1 VFQKLLVANR
11 GEIAIRVMR
20 ACQELGIA
28 TVAVYAEVDRD
39 CRHVR
44 FADQAFSLGESGYLD
59 MEAIWAIARQCGAD
73 AIHPGYG
80 FLAENAQFAR
90 GTVERGLAW
99 VGPRPEAI
107 EAMGSK
113 LAARKIAIE
122 HNVPI
127 VPGKTEPVKDA
138 AEVVAF
144 GAEFGYP
151 ILIKAAAGGG
161 GRGQVVVHG
170 PDEVAPGL
178 ERAQREG
185 KSYFGDDSVYVERF
199 LTKPR
204 HIEVQV
210 VADKHGNVL
219 HLGERDCTIQR
230 RNQKLVEESP
240 SPAVDSELRERFG
253 QAACAVAKAVGYDS
267 VGTVEFMYENGQFF
281 FLEMNTRIQVEH
293 TVTEVVY
300 NVDLVKGMIR
310 IAAGEP
316 IPVDWATRRPLGW
329 AIQVRVNA
337 EDPSANYRPTPGL
350 LTRYVL
356 PEGPGV
362 RIDGA
367 AYEGWTIPSAYD
379 SLIAKVIVHGADRGE
394 AIARMRR
401 TLKEMVVEGVPTT
414 LPLHATIM
422 ENTTFI
428 EGHFATNFLSEH
440 LSEAEK
446 ARIKE
451 AIDPVV
457 AEGPAAAP
465 RRTFKVEVNRQ
476 YFEVTMDGAAPAAT
490 ATATKPKAGAAK
502 ASAAA
507 KPSDGSVVAPML
519 SKVVKTCVAVGAEV
533 KAGQPLVVVEAM
545 KMESE
550 LLSPRDGKV
559 VALDCA
565 VGDTVQQGQVL
576 AKVDG

>member
-1 VFQKLLVANR
+1 MFQKMLVANR

-20 ACQELGIA
+20 ACQELGIP

-44 FADQAFSLGESGYLD
+44 MADQAFSLGESGYLD
-59 MEAIWAIARQCGAD
+59 MDALWAIAQRSGAD
-73 AIHPGYG
+73 SIHPGYG
-80 FLAENAQFAR
+80 FLAENPLFAR
-90 GTVERGLAW
+90 GTVERGLTW

-113 LAARKIAIE
+113 LAARKIAIAQ
-122 HNVPI
+122 NVPI
-127 VPGKTEPVKDA
+127 VPGKTEPVGDA
-138 AEVVAF
+138 AEIVAF

-151 ILIKAAAGGG
+151 VLIKAAAGGG

-170 PDEVAPGL
+170 PDEVQAGL

-185 KSYFGDDSVYVERF
+185 KSYFGDDAVYVERF
-199 LTKPR
+199 LTAPR

-230 RNQKLVEESP
+230 RNQKLVEEAP
-240 SPAVDSELRERFG
+240 SPAVDAALRERFG

-267 VGTVEFMYENGQFF
+267 VGTVEFMYENGEFF

-300 NVDLVKGMIR
+300 DVDLVKGMIR

-316 IPVDWATRRPLGW
+316 IPVDWASRRPRGW

-379 SLIAKVIVHGADRGE
+379 SLIAKVIVSGTDRDE

-401 TLKEMVVEGVPTT
+401 ALKEMVVEGVPTT
-414 LPLHATIM
+414 LPLHAVIM
-422 ENTTFI
+422 DNPTFI
-428 EGHFATNFLSEH
+428 GGTFATNFLSTH
-440 LSEAEK
+440 LSEAEQ

-457 AEGPAAAP
+457 AEGPVAAP

-476 YFEVTMDGAAPAAT
+476 YFEVSLEGAAPVAT
-490 ATATKPKAGAAK
+490 SAKPKAGAAK
-502 ASAAA
+502 GAAAA

-519 SKVVKTCVAVGAEV
+519 SKVVKTCVALGDEV

-550 LLSPRDGKV
+550 LVSPRDGKV
-559 VALDCA
+559 IALDCA
-565 VGDTVQQGQVL
+565 VGDTVQQGQIL

>member
-1 VFQKLLVANR
+1 
-11 GEIAIRVMR
+11 
-20 ACQELGIA
+20 
-28 TVAVYAEVDRD
+28 
-39 CRHVR
+39 
-44 FADQAFSLGESGYLD
+44 
-59 MEAIWAIARQCGAD
+59 
-73 AIHPGYG
+73 
-80 FLAENAQFAR
+80 
-90 GTVERGLAW
+90 
-99 VGPRPEAI
+99 
-107 EAMGSK
+107 
-113 LAARKIAIE
+113 
-122 HNVPI
+122 
-127 VPGKTEPVKDA
+127 
-138 AEVVAF
+138 
-144 GAEFGYP
+144 
-151 ILIKAAAGGG
+151 LIKAAAGGG
-161 GRGQVVVHG
+161 GRGQVVVNG
-170 PDEVAPGL
+170 PDEVEAGL
-178 ERAQREG
+178 ERCKREG
-185 KSYFGDDSVYVERF
+185 KSYFADDSVYVERF
-199 LTKPR
+199 LTQPR

-230 RNQKLVEESP
+230 RNQKLVEEAP
-240 SPAVDSELRERFG
+240 SPAVDAELRERFG

-267 VGTVEFMYENGQFF
+267 VGTVEFMYEGGRFY

-316 IPVDWATRRPLGW
+316 LPVDWASRRPLGW

-401 TLKEMVVEGVPTT
+401 TLREMVVEGVPTT
-414 LPLHATIM
+414 LPLHQVIM
-422 ENTTFI
+422 ENPTFI
-428 EGHFATNFLSEH
+428 GGDFATNFLAQH
-440 LSEAEK
+440 LSEAEA

-457 AEGPAAAP
+457 AEGPAPNP

-476 YFEVTMDGAAPAAT
+476 YFEVTLDAPPAAAAT
-490 ATATKPKAGAAK
+490 AVATKPKAGAAK
-502 ASAAA
+502 GPAAA

-550 LLSPRDGKV
+550 LLSPKDGKV
-559 VALDCA
+559 TKLDCA

-576 AKVDG
+576 AKVE

>member
-1 VFQKLLVANR
+1 MLVANR

-20 ACQELGIA
+20 ACQELGIP
-28 TVAVYAEVDRD
+28 TVAIYAEVDRD

-44 FADQAFSLGESGYLD
+44 YADQAFSLGESGYLD
-59 MEAIWAIARQCGAD
+59 MEAIWAIAKLAGAD

-80 FLAENAQFAR
+80 FLAENAAFAR
-90 GTVERGLAW
+90 GSVERGLTW

-122 HNVPI
+122 HDVPI
-127 VPGKTEPVKDA
+127 VPGKTEPVHDA
-138 AEVVAF
+138 ADVVAF
-144 GAEFGYP
+144 GLEHGYP
-151 ILIKAAAGGG
+151 VLIKAAAGGG
-161 GRGQVVVHG
+161 GRGQVVVNA
-170 PDEVAPGL
+170 PEEVEAGL
-178 ERAQREG
+178 ERARREG
-185 KSYFGDDSVYVERF
+185 KSYFGDDAVYVERF
-199 LTKPR
+199 LTHPR

-210 VADKHGNVL
+210 VADKHGNVI

-230 RNQKLVEESP
+230 RNQKLVEEAP

-267 VGTVEFMYENGQFF
+267 VGTVEFMYEAGKFY

-316 IPVDWATRRPLGW
+316 IPVDWAGRRPHGW

-379 SLIAKVIVHGADRGE
+379 SLIAKLIVSGVDRTE
-394 AIARMRR
+394 AIMRMRR
-401 TLKEMVVEGVPTT
+401 ALAEMVVEGVPTT
-414 LPLHATIM
+414 LPLHQVVM
-422 ENTTFI
+422 HNPTFI
-428 EGHFATNFLSEH
+428 GGDFATNFLAVH
-440 LSEAEK
+440 LSEAEQ

-451 AIDPVV
+451 AIDPIV
-457 AEGPAAAP
+457 AEGPAPLP

-476 YFEVTMDGAAPAAT
+476 YFEVSLEGAAPAA
-490 ATATKPKAGAAK
+490 ATSVAAKPKAGAAK
-502 ASAAA
+502 GTAAA

-550 LLSPRDGKV
+550 LVSPRDGKV
-559 VALDCA
+559 TALDCA

-576 AKVDG
+576 ARVD